1 MLPETVTSPGTNRS
15 DAKHEAFRVLIL
27 SRALVWFVAVFA
39 ALKLAPSASGNERI
53 YDQPEYSHPF
63 DGWPLEHVLDALFS
77 PLARWDGLHY
87 LTIANDGY
95 DAPEGDLRHGF
106 FPLYPMIVRAIAGV
120 TGSNAV
126 TLIVAHVVSLAAF
139 GVALYLLYRLVDLEL
154 GSERARTTLL
164 LLAFFPASLYYGAPY
179 SESVFLAVTVG
190 AFYCAR
196 TDRWA
201 LAGAL
206 AGLASAARIPG
217 LLLFVPLL
225 WIYLYGPRGRDAPGV
240 REGTAPGTAPWWRPR
255 YRIDRRVGWLA
266 LAPTGALAFAALQRA
281 ETGDALGWLTTV
293 NQGQKRE
300 LGLPLQGAIEAIHA
314 AGAGALDIARGAAD
328 TFPAQANLTDVAF
341 MVFAIVATIGVLR
354 RLPLAYGVYAI
365 ALLALPLSTPNEGE
379 PIGGFPRYMAVV
391 FPLFMWLA
399 IWCDE
404 RGYTTRAVA
413 VSAVLLGAF
422 TSQHATWQWVA

>member
-1 MLPETVTSPGTNRS
+1 MTDPGTNRR
-15 DAKHEAFRVLIL
+15 DAAREAFGVLLL

-53 YDQPEYSHPF
+53 YDQAEDSHPF
-63 DGWPLEHVLDALFS
+63 GGWPLEHVFDAIFS
-77 PLARWDGLHY
+77 PLARWDAIHY

-95 DAPEGDLRHGF
+95 DAPDDDLRHGF
-106 FPLYPMIVRAIAGV
+106 FPLYPMTVRAVAGW
-120 TGSNAV
+120 TGSNGL
-126 TLIVAHVVSLAAF
+126 TLIAAHLVSLAAF
-139 GVALYLLYRLVDLEL
+139 GVALYLLHRLVELEL
-154 GSERARTTLL
+154 GRDRARTTLL
-164 LLAFFPASLYYGAPY
+164 LLAVFPASLYYGAPY
-179 SESVFLAVTVG
+179 SESMFLAVTVG

-196 TDRWA
+196 TERWA

-217 LLLFVPLL
+217 LLLVVPLVAL
-225 WIYLYGPRGRDAPGV
+225 YLYGPRGRGGP
-240 REGTAPGTAPWWRPR
+240 TPGTHGAPWWRPR
-255 YRIDRRVGWLA
+255 FRPDRRVAWLA
-266 LAPTGALAFAALQRA
+266 LAPTGALAFAGLQKA

-293 NQGQKRE
+293 NQGQKRNI
-300 LGLPLQGAIEAIHA
+300 GLPLEGAVEALRA
-314 AGAGALDIARGAAD
+314 AGAGALDIARGTAD

-341 MVFAIVATIGVLR
+341 MVFAVVATIGVLR

-365 ALLALPLSTPNEGE
+365 ALLFLPLSTPLGGE

-404 RGYTTRAVA
+404 RGLTTRAVV

-422 TSQHATWQWVA
+422 TSQFATWQWVA